1 MCASMSACA
10 RTHSYSQFARLCVQH
25 RAPHK
30 EDIVRI
36 CAVCI
41 LFPSP
46 YLTLTLTI
54 KKYKAICSLYHLYA
68 ELRRSVSFPL
78 SFTESQS
85 WRVCSIHSALARS
98 HTITHTK
105 CSLQTVFFSVRRSI
119 HAQYISRTG
128 KLLDIH
134 KYTIF
139 SFTVQ
144 WSDEVIRR
152 TLFFLLFHHLLLFRW
167 LHKYNVFSSTRK
179 ANHELKSIHNGENA
193 EFKWPNDRI
202 GDDSCHWC
210 M

>member
-1 MCASMSACA
+1 MCASVSACA

-98 HTITHTK
+98 HTITHTP
-105 CSLQTVFFSVRRSI
+105 SVHCRR
-119 HAQYISRTG
+119 
-128 KLLDIH
+128 
-134 KYTIF
+134 F
-139 SFTVQ
+139 SFRFAVLYTLNTFLAQENCLIYTNTLYSVSLC
-144 WSDEVIRR
+144 SDLMKSFVARSFSFFFIIFFFFADYIN
-152 TLFFLLFHHLLLFRW
+152 TTFFLLLA
-167 LHKYNVFSSTRK
+167 KQITS
-179 ANHELKSIHNGENA
+179 
-193 EFKWPNDRI
+193 
-202 GDDSCHWC
+202 
-210 M
+210 